1 MAFLSQQLTKII
13 TDVEIP
19 EIIFSNISEKIL
31 TEEYIENLKKYE
43 FKSLLPADCVI
54 IPEKKEISTID
65 IQSFSQYQK
74 LLENLQNTPN
84 PIGISID
91 LINKIYI
98 SFE

>member
-54 IPEKKEISTID
+54 ILEKKEISTID
-65 IQSFSQYQK
+65 IQSFSQYQT
-74 LLENLQNTPN
+74 LLENLQNTPS
-84 PIGISID
+84 PIGISVD